1 MEGHEWVPAAAKSGS
16 TGEELQ
22 SKLKTSD
29 LIVDKSE
36 AFKRSRVSA
45 SIQFS
50 DFNLNHRAAAT
61 LR

>member
-16 TGEELQ
+16 TGELP